1 MPDSPVRNADHKP
14 IILCVEDEDDLRVD
28 LVDELEEAGYSVI
41 EARDGAQAV
50 AQLDVIRPD
59 LILCDVN
66 MPGRNG
72 YDVLHDL
79 RRRRPELA
87 DVPFI
92 FLTALADPRE
102 VIEGK
107 RAGADD
113 YLVKPIDFD
122 LMLATIEARLR
133 QVSRMRK
140 KVETEIDRMR
150 EALQGL
156 GAKAAQD
163 SFRGVCQALDYV
175 TLGVVLLG
183 GQAQILFANRAAR
196 SLARE
201 SDGLLLEETIT
212 SSRAQDTKALRA
224 TVDAAIAS
232 SASGEDQVSCLSL
245 PRPSGRRDLLLLA
258 CPLATSRAVEGA
270 IEAGGEDAPTPAV
283 VVFVSDPERRPRV
296 PDDVLASL
304 FGLTRAESQIAMK
317 LAEGGRMEE
326 IAASLNVSKTT
337 VAYHMRNIFQKTDT
351 HRQADLVALVLAG
364 PMAMVHD

>member
-1 MPDSPVRNADHKP
+1 MANSPTRNADHKP
-14 IILCVEDEDDLRVD
+14 IILCVEDEDDLRID

-41 EARDGAQAV
+41 EARDGTQAV

-92 FLTALADPRE
+92 VLTALADPRE

-107 RAGADD
+107 RSGADD

-133 QVSRMRK
+133 QVSRMQE

-150 EALQGL
+150 EALLGL
-156 GAKAAQD
+156 GARAAQD

-175 TLGVVLLG
+175 TLGVVLLD

-201 SDGLLLEETIT
+201 SDGLLLEDMVT

-224 TVDAAIAS
+224 TIDVAIAS
-232 SASGEDQVSCLSL
+232 GLSGEDQVSCLSI

-258 CPLATSRAVEGA
+258 CPLAVNRAREGA
-270 IEAGGEDAPTPAV
+270 AEDARVPAV

-351 HRQADLVALVLAG
+351 HRQAELVALVLAG
-364 PMAMVHD
+364 PMAMVHE